1 MYTEQAVK
9 GSFLEE
15 LMRLFGLE
23 ENDQAKGEEK
33 NNG

>member
-15 LMRLFGLE
+15 LMILFGLE